1 MRKSLFASLLMASA
15 TAIAGI
21 GTAEA
26 ETWRLSHVRPQGT
39 AIDTDVNWFAGAVA
53 EATDGAVEVDVYA
66 ASALGDYTTVQER
79 VGLGAVQMAV
89 QPPATG
95 VDKRFQIAMLPYL
108 AENWTQAQEI
118 FGAGSPMREV
128 VGELYGEQ
136 DIRVLAAWPVY
147 FGGISLNT
155 EPVAPGDPD
164 VAQGIKLRV
173 PPIKSFQLLADNLGY
188 IGSPLPFSEA
198 FTAVQ
203 TGVVDGV
210 IGSGAEGYYASF
222 RDVTQH
228 YLPINTHFEI
238 WYLIVNEQTFQDLD
252 EEQQAALE
260 AVAAEFEARRWAAAE
275 EAQSADEQ
283 RLAEYGATIIEV
295 TPEQIDAMAEKVRAN
310 VWPEILDDIGADWG
324 QGVLNQV
331 FTN

>member
-1 MRKSLFASLLMASA
+1 MRASLFKSLVFASA
-15 TAIAGI
+15 TVLAGT
-21 GTAEA
+21 GAAEA
-26 ETWRLSHVRPQGT
+26 DTWRLSHVRPQET
-39 AIDTDVNWFAGAVA
+39 AIDVDANWFAESVA
-53 EATDGAVEVDVYA
+53 EATDGAIEVEVYA

-79 VGLGAVQMAV
+79 IGLGAIHMAI

-108 AENWTQAQEI
+108 AEDWEQAQEI
-118 FGAGSPMREV
+118 FAPGSAMRGV
-128 VGELYGEQ
+128 VSDLYAEQ

-155 EPVAPGDPD
+155 EPNAPGDAE

-222 RDVTQH
+222 RDVTEY
-228 YLPINTHFEI
+228 YLPLNTHFEI
-238 WYLIVNEQTFQDLD
+238 WYLIVNEEIYQDL
-252 EEQQAALE
+252 EAEQQAELE
-260 AVAAEFEARRWAAAE
+260 AVATEFETRRWAAAA

-283 RLAEYGATIIEV
+283 RLADFGATIVEIS
-295 TPEQIDAMAEKVRAN
+295 PEQIDAMAEKVRAN
-310 VWPEILDDIGADWG
+310 VWPEILEDIDAEWG
-324 QGVLNQV
+324 QGVLDQIFN
-331 FTN
+331 